1 MTAIKERQHQLH
13 QLVNH
18 APVFSPLHSKN
29 NHSVSADDDFKTEP
43 DVDILDKILKNKNMR

>member
-29 NHSVSADDDFKTEP
+29 NHSISADDDFKTEP